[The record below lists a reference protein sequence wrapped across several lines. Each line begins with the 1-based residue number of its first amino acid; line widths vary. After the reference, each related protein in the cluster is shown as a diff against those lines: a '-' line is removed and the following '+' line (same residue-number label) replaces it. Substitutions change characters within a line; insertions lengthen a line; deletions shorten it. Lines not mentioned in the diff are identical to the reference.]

1 MNNQNEFEDLIRKF
15 KLDDDSEAEQTG
27 SHQGPQHRPA
37 FNYEDDQRRYAQARS
52 HTAAATVQRPA
63 GQPGARPAVSQAAP
77 AGHNTQRP
85 AQPSGTTPGHAQRPA
100 QPSGITP
107 GHAQRPAQPGARQ
120 PAGMRIQRADA
131 QPGGKNPDGNQPPR
145 GRDRT
150 FRVNINDKAAYEPQ
164 PAGAGGGPPH
174 GGPGGDD
181 YDDDGSSGGGAGRW
195 FKALVVLLIA
205 LGVSVFL
212 AMFALQSASDLFG
225 LNKPEGEISFELPEN
240 LSLSQIASL
249 LKESG
254 VITQPRTVQ
263 LYAGLKNDAE
273 DLLPGTYTLNMN
285 MGYDEILT
293 VFRTGTGPQ
302 ELTLIFYEGMTLS
315 DIAKKMEQYDVCGEQ
330 ELYDYLDGND
340 FSDRYEFLKDI
351 PDDPNRYRRYEG
363 YFFPDTYNFYENED
377 PSIIVQKFFNR
388 FEEMVYTD
396 ELRAQM
402 ASQNL
407 TLDQAVTLA
416 SIIQKEAA
424 KTADM
429 KMVSS
434 IFHKRLDNPDTFP
447 RLESDVT
454 IMYVED
460 DIKPYLDDAANPDYQ
475 PMYDAYNTYV
485 CTGLPVGPISN
496 PGMDA
501 IKAAIYPED
510 TEYYF
515 FLADREGKFYY
526 AATVEEHAANIEAA
540 GIEGVHGIAMPGEGE

>member
-15 KLDDDSEAEQTG
+15 KLDDDSNAEQTG
-27 SHQGPQHRPA
+27 SPQEPQRRPA

-52 HTAAATVQRPA
+52 HAAAATAQRPA
-63 GQPGARPAVSQAAP
+63 AQPAARPAASQAAP
-77 AGHNTQRP
+77 AGYHAQQPGTRPATVSGHTQRP
-85 AQPSGTTPGHAQRPA
+85 TQPLGARPA
-100 QPSGITP
+100 PSSHGQ
-107 GHAQRPAQPGARQ
+107 HPAQPGAR
-120 PAGMRIQRADA
+120 IQHSGT
-131 QPGGKNPDGNQPPR
+131 QPGGQPPGDRRPAR
-145 GRDRT
+145 GRDGA

-164 PAGAGGGPPH
+164 PAGAGGDPPH
-174 GGPGGDD
+174 GGHGGDD
-181 YDDDGSSGGGAGRW
+181 YDDGSSGGGAGRW

-225 LNKPEGEISFELPEN
+225 LNKPEGEVTFELPEN
-240 LSLSQIASL
+240 LSLSEIAAL
-249 LKESG
+249 LKEDG
-254 VITQPRTVQ
+254 VITQPLTFQ

-273 DLLPGTYTLNMN
+273 DLLPGTYTLNTN

-315 DIAKKMEQYDVCGEQ
+315 DIAKKLEQYNVCGEQ
-330 ELYDYLDGND
+330 ELYDYLGSND

-363 YFFPDTYNFYENED
+363 YFFPDTYNFYEDED

-402 ASQNL
+402 ASQNM

-424 KTADM
+424 QTADM

-434 IFHKRLDNPDTFP
+434 IFHKRLDNPDAFP

-526 AATVEEHAANIEAA
+526 AATAEEHAANIEAA
-540 GIEGVHGIAMPGEGE
+540 GIEGVHGIAMPNEGE

>member
-1 MNNQNEFEDLIRKF
+1 M
-15 KLDDDSEAEQTG
+15 
-27 SHQGPQHRPA
+27 
-37 FNYEDDQRRYAQARS
+37 
-52 HTAAATVQRPA
+52 
-63 GQPGARPAVSQAAP
+63 
-77 AGHNTQRP
+77 
-85 AQPSGTTPGHAQRPA
+85 
-100 QPSGITP
+100 
-107 GHAQRPAQPGARQ
+107 
-120 PAGMRIQRADA
+120 
-131 QPGGKNPDGNQPPR
+131 
-145 GRDRT
+145 
-150 FRVNINDKAAYEPQ
+150 
-164 PAGAGGGPPH
+164 
-174 GGPGGDD
+174 
-181 YDDDGSSGGGAGRW
+181 
-195 FKALVVLLIA
+195 
-205 LGVSVFL
+205 
-212 AMFALQSASDLFG
+212 
-225 LNKPEGEISFELPEN
+225 
-240 LSLSQIASL
+240 
-249 LKESG
+249 
-254 VITQPRTVQ
+254 ITQPLTFQ
-263 LYAGLKNDAE
+263 IYAGLKNDAE
-273 DLLPGTYTLNMN
+273 DLRPGTYTLNTN

-293 VFRTGTGPQ
+293 VLRTGTGPQ

-315 DIAKKMEQYDVCGEQ
+315 DIAKKLEKYNVCGEQ
-330 ELYDYLDGND
+330 ELYDYLNSND

-351 PDDPNRYRRYEG
+351 PDDSNRYRRYEG
-363 YFFPDTYNFYENED
+363 YFFPDTYNFYEDED

-402 ASQNL
+402 ASQNM

-424 KTADM
+424 QTADM

-434 IFHKRLDNPDTFP
+434 IFHKRLDNPDAFP

-460 DIKPYLDDAANPDYQ
+460 DIKPYLDDAANPEYQ

-526 AATVEEHAANIEAA
+526 ATTAEEHAANIEAA
-540 GIEGVHGIAMPGEGE
+540 GIEGVHGIAMPNEGE